1 MAGFADG
8 LQAGFGLVNAAYDRK
23 SKEAYRDESLAQDKL
38 NSDRTFG
45 LAQEKSR
52 REDIS
57 LQIEGAKNDREIEK
71 FDTEKENAELE
82 RKRITQGIENDK
94 VTNEAK
100 LALIKKQDFALDS
113 AQSEIEVAQATREKR
128 ERGVRAGVAATEL
141 RDMNPQTQEEYD
153 AAFARIQ
160 EISGDQTLGPMFL
173 DSLQTISKYEDM
185 ATIQGI
191 NKLAEGAEITNGV
204 FESGL
209 EGLISG
215 SSWGREGATITAE
228 THPNAPERMHG
239 MKVVGSEIFSME
251 MGKNNTVKAQ
261 VAVRVQ
267 DGKDRMAI
275 YLAPLSEKRAGD
287 TQPINLNADD
297 LIKGFAGRAQF
308 MEYMK
313 TNKSSIMEAIK
324 RSQYRT
330 DAGDLDTNA
339 YATAVAKTKEDE
351 IKSIADRGMGNDPI
365 VRGSSVTWDEFM
377 KTEDF
382 DRYIEE
388 KTLIPDRRA
397 DSARNETAF
406 LIQDMSET
414 SEIRK
419 INKRRATAGK
429 EPLSQAE
436 LLQASVYFDENSNG
450 ALTAERSS
458 AWNTWKDKMSG
469 GARVGG
475 MNMSQY
481 SGLAN
486 YKPSI

>member
-8 LQAGFGLVNAAYDRK
+8 LQAGFGLVNSAYDRK

-38 NSDRTFG
+38 NADRTFG

-52 REDIS
+52 RENIT
-57 LQIEGAKNDREIEK
+57 LEIEGEKNEREIKK
-71 FDTEKENAELE
+71 FETDQATSK
-82 RKRITQGIENDK
+82 QQIENDK
-94 VTNEAK
+94 VVNAAK
-100 LALIKKQDFALDS
+100 LALIRKQDAAVNA
-113 AQSEIEVAQATREKR
+113 AQSELDATQATREKR

-141 RDMNPQTQEEYD
+141 HDMNPQTKEEFD
-153 AAFARIQ
+153 AAFIKIQ
-160 EISGDQTLGPMFL
+160 KVATDETLGANFI
-173 DSLQTISKYEDM
+173 DSLLTLAQFEDRSTLN
-185 ATIQGI
+185 AIKGLT
-191 NKLAEGAEITNGV
+191 EGAEITSGV

-209 EGLISG
+209 ESLISG
-215 SSWGREGATITAE
+215 SSWGRVGATITAE

-239 MKVVGSEIFSME
+239 MEVVGSEIFSME
-251 MGKNNTVKAQ
+251 MGKDNTVSAQ

-267 DGKDRMAI
+267 DGRGRMAI

-287 TQPINLNADD
+287 TQPINLNVED

-313 TNKSSIMEAIK
+313 ANKPAIMEAIK

-330 DAGDLDTNA
+330 EAGDLDTNA
-339 YATAVAKTKEDE
+339 YATAVAKTKADE

-365 VRGSSVTWDEFM
+365 VRGASVTWEEFM

-382 DRYIEE
+382 DRYVEE

-397 DSARNETAF
+397 DSARDETAF
-406 LIQDMSET
+406 LIQEMSET

-419 INKRRATAGK
+419 INKRRAAAGR
-429 EPLSQAE
+429 EPLSQAD

-469 GARVGG
+469 GPRNGG
-475 MNMSQY
+475 MNMNQFS
-481 SGLAN
+481 SLAN
-486 YKPSI
+486 YKP

>member
-8 LQAGFGLVNAAYDRK
+8 LQAGFGLVNAAYERK
-23 SKEAYRDESLAQDKL
+23 SKEAYREESLAQDKL

-57 LQIEGAKNDREIEK
+57 LGIERDKNEREIKK
-71 FDTEKENAELE
+71 FDTDQEAAELE
-82 RKRITQGIENDK
+82 KKRVKQGIENDK
-94 VTNEAK
+94 VANQAK
-100 LALIKKQDFALDS
+100 LALIKKQDFALTS
-113 AQSEIEVAQATREKR
+113 AQSEIDAAEATRKKR

-141 RDMNPQTQEEYD
+141 REMNPQSKEEFD
-153 AAFARIQ
+153 AAFTRIQ
-160 EISGDQTLGPMFL
+160 EIAGDQTLGPMFL
-173 DSLQTISKYEDM
+173 DSLQTISSYEDM

-191 NKLAEGAEITNGV
+191 KGLAEGAEITNGV

-215 SSWGREGATITAE
+215 TSWGRSGATITAE

-251 MGKNNTVKAQ
+251 MGKDNTVKAQ

-267 DGKDRMAI
+267 DGKGRMAI

-287 TQPINLNADD
+287 TQPINLNVED

-313 TNKSSIMEAIK
+313 TNKTAIMEAIK

-330 DAGDLDTNA
+330 EAGDLDTNA
-339 YATAVAKTKEDE
+339 YAAAIAETKTNE
-351 IKSIADRGMGNDPI
+351 IKSITDRGMENDPV
-365 VRGSSVTWDEFM
+365 VRGSSITWGEFM

-382 DRYIEE
+382 DRYVEE

-397 DSARNETAF
+397 DSARDETAF
-406 LIQDMSET
+406 LIQEMSET

-419 INKRRATAGK
+419 INKRRAAAGR
-429 EPLSQAE
+429 EPLSQAD
-436 LLQASVYFDENSNG
+436 LLRASVYFDENSNG
-450 ALTAERSS
+450 SLTAERSS

-469 GARVGG
+469 GARAGG

-481 SGLAN
+481 SSLAN
-486 YKPSI
+486 YKP

>member
-8 LQAGFGLVNAAYDRK
+8 LATGFGLVNSAYDRK

-38 NSDRTFG
+38 NADRTFE
-45 LAQEKSR
+45 LAQGKSR

-57 LQIEGAKNDREIEK
+57 LEIEGEKNEREIEQFNTDK
-71 FDTEKENAELE
+71 AISD
-82 RKRITQGIENDK
+82 QQIENDK
-94 VTNEAK
+94 VTNAAK
-100 LALIKKQDFALDS
+100 LAVIKKQDFALDS
-113 AQSEIEVAQATREKR
+113 AQSELDVAKATREKR

-141 RDMNPQTQEEYD
+141 RDMNPQTKEEYD
-153 AAFARIQ
+153 AAFARVQ
-160 EISGDQTLGPMFL
+160 EIAGDTTLGPMFL
-173 DSLQTISKYEDM
+173 DSLQTISSYENM

-191 NKLAEGAEITNGV
+191 KDLAEGAEITNGV

-215 SSWGREGATITAE
+215 TSWGRVGATITAE
-228 THPNAPERMHG
+228 THPKAPERMRG

-251 MGKNNTVKAQ
+251 MGKDNTVKAQ

-267 DGKDRMAI
+267 DGKGRMAI

-287 TQPINLNADD
+287 TQPINLNVKD
-297 LIKGFAGRAQF
+297 LISGFAGRAQF

-339 YATAVAKTKEDE
+339 YATAVAKTKADE
-351 IKSIADRGMGNDPI
+351 IKSITDRGMGNDPI
-365 VRGSSVTWDEFM
+365 VRGSSVTWEEFM

-382 DRYIEE
+382 DRYVEE

-397 DSARNETAF
+397 DSARDETAF
-406 LIQDMSET
+406 LIQEMSET

-419 INKRRATAGK
+419 INKRRAAVGK
-429 EPLSQAE
+429 EPLSQQD

-450 ALTAERSS
+450 SLTAERSS
-458 AWNTWKDKMSG
+458 AWNKWKSNMSG
-469 GARVGG
+469 GFRLGG
-475 MNMSQY
+475 RSAGEHEGVPNM
-481 SGLAN
+481 
-486 YKPSI
+486 PSSI